1 MSIKHLVLAGGAY
14 KGLYIIGAMKEL
26 IKQNY
31 IDISNIEN
39 IYGTSVGALIGVV
52 MCLKLDYDT
61 LIEYA
66 VNFPFTKY
74 FTFSVDSLLEFIDK
88 KGIIKIDFIYGIFEN
103 LLKSCGLNKNITF
116 QELYGY
122 SKIRLNIYVTN
133 LNKFSYEC
141 YNYETHP
148 DMKVLEV
155 VYKSCSI
162 PFVFQPVCCDS
173 EWYVDGG
180 IINPYPIQEALKNH
194 NIEEILGFKIK
205 DDELNSCPENS
216 SIFHFGYYVIMK
228 LIRQNEILNNNYD
241 KNVKELIIPATSM
254 NFDDAKLLIN
264 NKNERTR
271 VFELGKK
278 YAKLFLTYQPS
289 KEQTE

>member
-1 MSIKHLVLAGGAY
+1 M
-14 KGLYIIGAMKEL
+14 
-26 IKQNY
+26 
-31 IDISNIEN
+31 
-39 IYGTSVGALIGVV
+39 
-52 MCLKLDYDT
+52 
-61 LIEYA
+61 
-66 VNFPFTKY
+66 
-74 FTFSVDSLLEFIDK
+74 EF
-88 KGIIKIDFIYGIFEN
+88 FEN

-116 QELYGY
+116 QELYEY

-162 PFVFQPVCCDS
+162 PFVFQPACCDS

-205 DDELNSCPENS
+205 DDELDSCPENS
-216 SIFHFGYYVIMK
+216 SIFHFGYYVI
-228 LIRQNEILNNNYD
+228 NEINTT
-241 KNVKELIIPATSM
+241 K
-254 NFDDAKLLIN
+254 
-264 NKNERTR
+264 
-271 VFELGKK
+271 
-278 YAKLFLTYQPS
+278 
-289 KEQTE
+289 

>member
-194 NIEEILGFKIK
+194 NIDEILGFKIK
-205 DDELNSCPENS
+205 DDELDSCPENC